1 MPDPLTKYREDVK
14 ELIKGRCGDSVA
26 LLLSPPLTHI
36 DRLASE
42 LESGLGKG
50 KVRLYILGSE
60 GRMEKERVRR
70 LVKILKDVRGSMTSD
85 KGSVVDERLM
95 NELRDLLGDDWVKD
109 VRPDCVIPYYIPW
122 EEARKYASDKDVD
135 ERVRNALRLIING
148 FEGKGG
154 RITWFGLDYVPEEL
168 VEEAMGAR
176 DENVEG
182 WIDAYLYI
190 VSKLNLDGGVSRDVN
205 SVLKRFTYSI
215 KDFLPAI
222 GQVMH
227 AVPEPS
233 TQIVATAL
241 SFVGSLAKDEV
252 RPFRDIIDAVGHLK
266 ALRRDRDLNTLGKL
280 IAYKLAVD
288 IGIPY
293 GVVHDVL
300 VGLAGLADG
309 ELKDIEERLDT
320 IEIKLQSV
328 EGAFK
333 VYDKGGFESDAEA
346 HPGILIKDDE
356 LLIPG
361 DVISGRAEKPYK
373 VVTTKGFNYLRDE
386 TLKRLDDEG
395 VVVLVGPRG
404 IGKTTLATYAT
415 WILFKEGRLRFMVNV
430 KSLEEKGTE
439 FTSFISYY
447 LLNEYD
453 DKYGYLLV
461 VYDPSTMK
469 TYSLADKKTEVP
481 KGISSTIDAL
491 LKFIAE
497 DEKVRGRVR
506 LLIVLPTDVYQALPQ
521 GLKDRLSKYVLDLE
535 KKDFL
540 RDSEFLAAVI
550 GEYAKGC
557 SIGHDKAKELAG
569 EILNR
574 FSEGYTIIARLTGT
588 LIANKYGCRVDNV
601 ERIIEESRG
610 NAHYFILQYVNSLF
624 KVQEEPDMA
633 KALIEVFALR
643 RPFVDL
649 VRPGD
654 PILTPGIVE
663 LIGEKQGAKTLYSAE
678 GEELRSW
685 LAHRQHDLIEDSI
698 GELLDCITHESE
710 ECKNELGAAL
720 KPWELR
726 TIRKSLGKV
735 LENVRDT
742 YSAVKYFV
750 DNYGKELTDA
760 LSDKCWRRAA
770 FIIGH
775 TLTGHPYV
783 PRREDLPRDII
794 KTMGNALDSCEID
807 YYLLSDN
814 KISSLIYH
822 LALDGHVC
830 VLTGAFID
838 KYDEAVDEVKKV
850 LKIVT
855 DRGRIYGGE
864 GLYGLGLAS
873 IIAKAAE
880 SGRPIKFCDA
890 DVALHMTSFT
900 IQAVAL
906 PTLVMPILSALE
918 PLRNKAQQ
926 RYINLLSF
934 TSNIRKLDHTTI
946 KYILE
951 ELNKVLDNYDYEV
964 KEYAQYLVDALIAYA
979 NLLSLHFGYFEYEGE
994 VRDVVQRVANL
1005 LNKISEFS
1013 HSLSIIAWAFALT
1026 PALMHEDVR
1035 ELIENTLGIDVVD
1048 KANEILEEL
1057 SELKGK
1063 AQELTN
1069 DKDLTSYVKFGFIK
1083 ADERTVKEVILD
1095 ASSHLKHA
1103 LAYYRFFDGEL
1114 KEAARLFNEVANQSR
1129 ELNDYGNYITA
1140 RVHALRSEALE
1151 SSLDGDELV
1160 NLVKKFQQLHEEASD
1175 KKLYRLAASYI
1186 PIAFD
1191 ILSNYLV
1198 SLALISDDETIN
1210 KLLEKHSWMLNINYD
1225 VTVLTQLTLKALL
1238 SQKGWSSNA
1247 LRGKLSVNPEELIRT
1262 FIATGKVDIEFLPAL
1277 MVAFGV
1283 SNLEEGVESCG
1294 KFINTHCID
1303 YVLAVK
1309 GNSSAVKDLREM
1321 LINNFYAQIS
1331 EEKVMD
1337 LLKEPGFNSKLLF
1350 DEFWDLV
1357 NELDGKSLVQLIA
1370 PRTSAAQFAF
1380 MLYALIN
1387 GDEKLAKAH
1396 ALRGAVGFASRL
1408 STRLFLEAYNVCCDL
1423 NSEQFR
1429 RAVAKLFFFHV

>member
-14 ELIKGRCGDSVA
+14 ELIKGRCGDGVA
-26 LLLSPPLTHI
+26 LLLSPPLTHV

-42 LESGLGKG
+42 LRSEIGEG
-50 KVRLYILGSE
+50 KVRPYIIGGE
-60 GRMEKERVRR
+60 GEEEKVRR
-70 LVKILKDVRGSMTSD
+70 LVKILKDIRSSMTSD
-85 KGSVVDERLM
+85 KGYAVDERLM
-95 NELRDLLGDDWVKD
+95 KELRDLLGDDWVKD

-122 EEARKYASDKDVD
+122 EEVRKYASDEDVD
-135 ERVRNALRLIING
+135 ESVRNALKLIING

-190 VSKLNLDGGVSRDVN
+190 VSKLKLDGGVSHDVK
-205 SVLKRFTYSI
+205 SVFKRFIYSI

-227 AVPEPS
+227 AMPEPS

-266 ALRRDRDLNTLGKL
+266 ALSRDRDLNTLGKL

-293 GVVHDVL
+293 EVVHNVL

-320 IEIKLQSV
+320 IEIKLKSV

-346 HPGILIKDDE
+346 HPGILIKDGE
-356 LLIPG
+356 LLISG
-361 DVISGRAEKPYK
+361 GVIGESVRETYK
-373 VVTTKGFNYLRDE
+373 VVTTKGFNDLRDE
-386 TLKRLDDEG
+386 TLKRLNDEG

-415 WILFKEGRLRFMVNV
+415 WTLFKEGKLRFMISV

-481 KGISSTIDAL
+481 KGISSTIDTL

-506 LLIVLPTDVYQALPQ
+506 LLIVLPTDIHQALLQ
-521 GLKDRLSKYVLDLE
+521 GLKDRLSNYVLDLE
-535 KKDFL
+535 EKGFLKDP
-540 RDSEFLAAVI
+540 EFLAAVI
-550 GEYAKGC
+550 REYAKGC
-557 SIGHDKAKELAG
+557 SIGHDKAKDLAR
-569 EILNR
+569 ETSNR
-574 FSEGYTIIARLTGT
+574 FSEGYTLIARLAGT
-588 LIANKYGCRVDNV
+588 LIANKYGCRVDDV

-624 KVQEEPDMA
+624 KVHEEPNMA
-633 KALIEVFALR
+633 KALVEVFALR

-663 LIGEKQGAKTLYSAE
+663 LIGKKQGAKMLYSEE

-685 LAHRQHDLIEDSI
+685 LAHRQHDLIEETI
-698 GELLDCITHESE
+698 GKLLKCIMREDE

-720 KPWELR
+720 KPWGLR
-726 TIRKSLGKV
+726 IIREPLGKV
-735 LENVRDT
+735 LENISDADGV
-742 YSAVKYFV
+742 VKYFV

-770 FIIGH
+770 LIIGRA
-775 TLTGHPYV
+775 LTGHLSIH
-783 PRREDLPRDII
+783 RRENLPRDII
-794 KTMGNALDSCEID
+794 KTVGDALDSCEID
-807 YYLLSDN
+807 RYLLSDN
-814 KISSLIYH
+814 KISLLTHYLTRDSHI
-822 LALDGHVC
+822 C

-838 KYDEAVDEVKKV
+838 KYDEAIDEVKKV
-850 LKIVT
+850 LKIIK
-855 DRGRIYGGE
+855 DWGSIYNDE
-864 GLYGLGLAS
+864 GFYGLGLAS
-873 IIAKAAE
+873 IIAKAVR
-880 SGRPIKFCDA
+880 SGRLVNSSDA
-890 DVALHMTSFT
+890 DVALQMALFT
-900 IQAVAL
+900 MPYIAL

-918 PLRNKAQQ
+918 PLRNKMPQ
-926 RYINLLSF
+926 RYIKLLALA
-934 TSNIRKLDHTTI
+934 SNIRELDHTTI
-946 KYILE
+946 KHILE

-964 KEYAQYLVDALIAYA
+964 KEHAQYLVDALIAYA
-979 NLLSLHFGYFEYEGE
+979 NILTLHLGYFRDEDE
-994 VRDVVQRVANL
+994 VRDVVLRVANL
-1005 LNKISEFS
+1005 LNKISRS
-1013 HSLSIIAWAFALT
+1013 THSLSIIAWAYALT
-1026 PALMHEDVR
+1026 PALIREDVKV
-1035 ELIENTLGIDVVD
+1035 LVENTLGIDVVD

-1057 SELKGK
+1057 SKLEGK
-1063 AQELTN
+1063 AQELMN
-1069 DKDLTSYVKFGFIK
+1069 DKDLVGYVEFGFMK
-1083 ADERTVKEVILD
+1083 ADEETVKGVILN
-1095 ASSHLKHA
+1095 ALSFLKHA

-1114 KEAARLFNEVANQSR
+1114 KEAARLFNESANQSR
-1129 ELNDYGNYITA
+1129 EINDYDNYLIA

-1151 SSLDGDELV
+1151 SSLDGGELA

-1186 PIAFD
+1186 PTALA

-1198 SLALISDDETIN
+1198 SLALINDDETIN

-1238 SQKGWSSNA
+1238 SQRDGRATRS
-1247 LRGKLSVNPEELIRT
+1247 GVKLSVNPEELIGT

-1277 MVAFGV
+1277 RVAFGA

-1294 KFINTHCID
+1294 KFIYTHCID
-1303 YVLAVK
+1303 YVSAVK

-1321 LINNFYAQIS
+1321 SIDDFYAQIS

-1337 LLKEPGFNSKLLF
+1337 LLKELGFNSKLLF

-1370 PRTSAAQFAF
+1370 PKDSEARFAF